1 MGLGG
6 ASVALGGDA
15 LGIDVTSNPPYWGEW
30 NGTMV
35 PTAAGCY
42 GIQID
47 GTSFSTVVV
56 IQVKKGPP
64 PPG

>member
-1 MGLGG
+1 
-6 ASVALGGDA
+6 VDA